1 MSSEIDELWP
11 RVATLI
17 RSERGWSLRPLAQ
30 LSRPRADRC
39 TWVAEGEPGTVI
51 VKLSANRF
59 AFERAAWTAE
69 ALSLLRERGMPV
81 PVPLWWGRLDERWWA
96 LVQPQ
101 LPGEPVD
108 TVDVSLL
115 EELLAL
121 VELQAE
127 PLLGPGGCDVSWWVG
142 VVVFEGWEGWWEGA
156 EQAAPG
162 TARRLRGFLEPAG
175 GYQLPVA
182 DLVHG
187 DLNLSNVL
195 RQDGAISGVVD
206 WDHLGVGSRALD
218 LTSLLFDWQRLRLAD
233 ESIVTADGG
242 ERLRGRIVEIAGE
255 HGLRCTICYA
265 AIARL
270 ALSRQRGEPEQVKTW
285 RRVTESILDSC
296 G

>member
-1 MSSEIDELWP
+1 VSFEVDELWP
-11 RVATLI
+11 RFATLI

-30 LSRPRADRC
+30 LSQPRADRS
-39 TWVAEGEPGTVI
+39 TWLAEGERGTVI
-51 VKLSANRF
+51 VKLSANRL

-69 ALSLLRERGMPV
+69 ALSRLRERGMPV

-108 TVDVSLL
+108 TVDASLF
-115 EELLAL
+115 EQLLAL

-127 PLLGPGGCDVSWWVG
+127 PLLGPGGWDVSWWVG

-156 EQAAPG
+156 ERAAPG
-162 TARRLRGFLEPAG
+162 TARGLRGFLEPAR
-175 GYQLPVA
+175 GYRLPVG

-195 RQDGAISGVVD
+195 THDGAISGVVD

-233 ESIVTADGG
+233 ETSVPPDGG
-242 ERLRGRIVEIAGE
+242 ERLRRRIGELAGE
-255 HGLRCTICYA
+255 QGLRCAICYA

-270 ALSRQRGEPEQVKTW
+270 ALGQQRGDHDQVETW

-296 G
+296 A